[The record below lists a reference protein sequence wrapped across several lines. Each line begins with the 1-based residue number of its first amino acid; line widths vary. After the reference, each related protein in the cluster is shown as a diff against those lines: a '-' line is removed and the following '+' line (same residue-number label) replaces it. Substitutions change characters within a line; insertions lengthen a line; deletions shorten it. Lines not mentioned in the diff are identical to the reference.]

1 MSRLLVPAA
10 LALAVTTVAAQA
22 DDLYYIDGYRM
33 NCPMEAG
40 GEGIISVGPGR
51 FSITES
57 HYERVTER
65 LGLAGGWQRATWACM
80 AEGEECG
87 REQID
92 LRITDARIEIRFAG
106 DRSFMGAR
114 CPG

>member
-1 MSRLLVPAA
+1 MSRFLIPAA

-22 DDLYYIDGYRM
+22 DDLYHIDGYRM

-40 GEGIISVGPGR
+40 SEGIISVGPGR

-65 LGLAGGWQRATWACM
+65 QELAGGWQRATWACM

-87 REQID
+87 REKID
-92 LRITDARIEIRFAG
+92 LRITDDQIEIRLAG
-106 DRSFMGAR
+106 NRSFTGVR